1 MGPTAGDMGLFRWS
15 TRTQAPSK
23 PSAHLPQLQATRR
36 QQAFHLTPLACSA
49 PACAA
54 QFVMEWL
61 QWPSWLET
69 GVWLGEKDAQCL
81 TACDDE
87 RAAAAPP
94 PSVLGTE
101 DFVSSLGQQGEQASV
116 ANFGIPVRSFSS
128 CSGETE
134 EKNKDT

>member
-1 MGPTAGDMGLFRWS
+1 ML
-15 TRTQAPSK
+15 
-23 PSAHLPQLQATRR
+23 
-36 QQAFHLTPLACSA
+36 
-49 PACAA
+49 
-54 QFVMEWL
+54 
-61 QWPSWLET
+61 
-69 GVWLGEKDAQCL
+69 QCL
-81 TACDDE
+81 PACDDD

-134 EKNKDT
+134 EKKQRYLKETEENLKKHMKETREKNTFSFFK